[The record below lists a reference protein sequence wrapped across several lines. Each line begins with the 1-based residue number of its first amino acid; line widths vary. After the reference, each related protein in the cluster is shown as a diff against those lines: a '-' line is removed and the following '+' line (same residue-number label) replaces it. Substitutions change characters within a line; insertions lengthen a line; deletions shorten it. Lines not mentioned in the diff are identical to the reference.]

1 MLVKSYFLGL
11 CFLFLE
17 GCTQPSIGW
26 SHISCDGGLNKMAPY
41 SLESLGRSYE
51 CKENQKEYK

>member
-26 SHISCDGGLNKMAPY
+26 SHISCENLSNNFSPY
-41 SLESLGRSYE
+41 SLEALDKSYE
-51 CKENQKEYK
+51 CKAQKVYR